1 MVLEPATAGSSTVNA
16 SNRWLRG
23 LKWLLFATVAG
34 SILHYADN
42 LLFFEQYPE
51 PPWLNRSMI
60 DAFWFLMTPL
70 AWIGYRLIRRGS
82 HHAGTLALL
91 GYVAGNLLALG
102 HYRYAPMCSIAPRIN
117 TFILLE
123 AVLASVLAIFLIFPY
138 CRKAVQ

>member
-1 MVLEPATAGSSTVNA
+1 MVLGPAAAGGSAVNA
-16 SNRWLRG
+16 SKRWLHG
-23 LKWLLFATVAG
+23 LKWLLFTTVAG

-42 LLFFEQYPE
+42 LFFFEQYPE
-51 PPWLNRSMI
+51 PPWINRSMI

-82 HHAGTLALL
+82 RHAGTLVLL
-91 GYVAGNLLALG
+91 GYVACNLLALG

-117 TFILLE
+117 TLILLE

-138 CRKAVQ
+138 FRKATQ